1 MNYLLASAGE
11 LHTPLGHVLDK
22 ELLDVGIIGTISM
35 QMVTMLLGVVLL
47 LIFLLDH
54 LQVAHFV
61 VDRDYPIDQILFD
74 AVEVLGGV

>member
-35 QMVTMLLGVVLL
+35 QMVTMLCSNC
-47 LIFLLDH
+47 
-54 LQVAHFV
+54 QQATSTS
-61 VDRDYPIDQILFD
+61 P
-74 AVEVLGGV
+74 